1 MGSWQQRKARHR
13 ERLVRLCPRNR
24 VWRSAF
30 PISNAGD
37 LRSKTVLGLET
48 GTIKLGIASGSGAY
62 VREAGYG
69 DLPFNTSTGDLR
81 SVHVRGLET
90 GTIKEKKQTDT
101 PLTQVWVCIFG
112 GIGACSN
119 YVECQEYIGLT
130 SLSRQ

>member
-1 MGSWQQRKARHR
+1 MAGLMSARA
-13 ERLVRLCPRNR
+13 LVAPVPAKQGVAFC
-24 VWRSAF
+24 F

-90 GTIKEKKQTDT
+90 GTIKEKKQAAT
-101 PLTQVWVCIFG
+101 PLTHLCVGFVF
-112 GIGACSN
+112 
-119 YVECQEYIGLT
+119 
-130 SLSRQ
+130 R